1 MEPTCCCP
9 TNIQASKQAIPCPWR
24 ADACAYARCSSHVL
38 LISCECRW
46 HAKDHPASSTHPGL
60 TKQQAFPCASPCA
73 SPACSADP
81 AARMPSTHDSQP
93 AKAHHRCT
101 TRCWQLRVQVVGFT
115 TPRPVCR
122 DRHLPAPSA
131 AAPWHSA
138 LQERKK
144 LAAPA
149 PSGSARPLF
158 RTAAAAAFSVAASAC
173 CLDQP
178 AWCGQ
183 VWLMISE
190 ACTWPPGARHPAEGT
205 GLLPGQRRP
214 HAHATLPVLQR
225 GAASPLLGMVLSLE
239 PRPTRRVCGVFALM
253 DPLSTTATP
262 GL

>member
-1 MEPTCCCP
+1 MPRITQRP
-9 TNIQASKQAIPCPWR
+9 
-24 ADACAYARCSSHVL
+24 ARTLGSPNSRPSPALPPALPLHVL
-38 LISCECRW
+38 PTPP
-46 HAKDHPASSTHPGL
+46 HACHQHMIRNPLRPTIAAPRGVGNCACKWWASPHPGL
-60 TKQQAFPCASPCA
+60 YAGTGISKS
-73 SPACSADP
+73 
-81 AARMPSTHDSQP
+81 
-93 AKAHHRCT
+93 
-101 TRCWQLRVQVVGFT
+101 
-115 TPRPVCR
+115 
-122 DRHLPAPSA
+122 